1 MKLGEHFN
9 DHRTIDIFLLLSK
22 HLGVVMNKQTVYK
35 HSLALVANISRDVKD
50 MYKARKIKYN
60 AFRCLEHVRG
70 KNVRHF

>member
-1 MKLGEHFN
+1 
-9 DHRTIDIFLLLSK
+9 
-22 HLGVVMNKQTVYK
+22 MNKQTVYK

-70 KNVRHF
+70 KNVKALLKKCQLQ